1 MKKRLM
7 ISIMMIALVAALVG
21 GATFAMFTDTAVNDN
36 NTFAAGT
43 VDISTNP
50 NPVFNV
56 PNMAPGDEVT
66 GTLNV
71 ANDGT
76 LDLKYNFV
84 NTFGGD
90 LAPVL
95 SIVSIK
101 DAAGANVVASD
112 FRQLNAGLTESLS
125 ITVKMDFNAPN
136 AYQGKAGT
144 LTMNFNAEQWAN
156 NH

>member
-7 ISIMMIALVAALVG
+7 VSIMMIALVAALVG
-21 GATFAMFTDTAVNDN
+21 GATFALFTDTAVNEN

-43 VDISTNP
+43 VDINTNP

-56 PNMAPGDEVT
+56 PNMAPGDVVT
-66 GTLNV
+66 GTVNV
-71 ANDGT
+71 VNAGT

-84 NTFGGD
+84 NAFGGD

-101 DAAGANVVASD
+101 DAAGADVDPAAFRPMAS
-112 FRQLNAGLTESLS
+112 GTSEPLS
-125 ITVKMDFNAPN
+125 ITVKMDLAAGNW
-136 AYQGKAGT
+136 YQAKTGT
-144 LTMNFNAEQWAN
+144 LTMTFNAEQLAN
-156 NH
+156 NP